1 MKRTSLALALLLA
14 APMAALAE
22 QKEGYNIFGWQSYAW
37 EFVDVEVPGGKP
49 QGENRKFNR
58 IASTASSISFAASV
72 DTGYHGVM
80 ANFQCG
86 QWTFL
91 NQHTGRGLCTAESKV
106 GFSHAD
112 LGDLAFATW
121 LLPFFEL
128 RIWMDPFY
136 GVGDDGHSSIMGSV
150 GAQTV
155 FYSPGGFDVS
165 SIGSARST
173 DLNGAGLDL
182 SAYGIDASFNRR
194 QESIVQYMSPNW
206 SGFMLRFAFTPGLR
220 NDTTT
225 LNDHRADPMIMSGQL
240 TYGNGPLW
248 LGLGWQNHD
257 DWTVQSISCGSQGGG
272 GNADVLGSGGP
283 LVAVL
288 PPTDSGQGDLACMR
302 ESNAD
307 AYRLAAR
314 YTFDMGNGASAQIG
328 VMWEDLEYELMG
340 NTDIRTSLWRF
351 GYGTSALN
359 LPTAASTYMP
369 GETLGGGD
377 LTFGREAFQV
387 TGKIKFGGPLD
398 FRFSYMDADDLEM
411 ECAMCSGDWQNT
423 AADSISLGLVYTLPA
438 GTEMRMTY
446 TEVDNEDNGTYQL
459 GISGAGIF
467 APPGRDIE
475 MFAIGFAQ
483 GFD

>member
-37 EFVDVEVPGGKP
+37 EFVEVDAGAGHG
-49 QGENRKFNR
+49 QTRDYNR

-91 NQHTGRGLCTAESKV
+91 NQFSGRGLCTAESKV

-112 LGDLAFATW
+112 WGDIAFATW

-150 GAQTV
+150 GGLTA
-155 FYSPGGFDVS
+155 FYSPGSFDQS
-165 SIGSARST
+165 SSASNPNT
-173 DLNGAGLDL
+173 GLTGAEFDLAAL
-182 SAYGIDASFNRR
+182 GIDASLNRR
-194 QESIVQYMSPNW
+194 QENIVQYMSPNW
-206 SGFMLRFAFTPGLR
+206 SGVMLRFAFTPGLR
-220 NDTTT
+220 DDTLATVGDNT
-225 LNDHRADPMIMSGQL
+225 NRIDPMIMSGQL
-240 TYGNGPLW
+240 TYSNGPMW

-257 DWTVQSISCGSQGGG
+257 DWTASSISCGG
-272 GNADVLGSGGP
+272 
-283 LVAVL
+283 
-288 PPTDSGQGDLACMR
+288 TELAPGYCMT

-314 YTFDMGNGASAQIG
+314 YTFDMGDGASAQLG
-328 VMWEDLEYELMG
+328 VMWEDLEYELKG
-340 NTDIRTSLWRF
+340 NADIRASMNAF
-351 GYGTSALN
+351 GYGFPSGAFASYMDGEALGAGN
-359 LPTAASTYMP
+359 V
-369 GETLGGGD
+369 E
-377 LTFGREAFQV
+377 FGREAVQV

-411 ECAMCSGDWQNT
+411 SCNACMGDWQDT
-423 AADSISLGLVYTLPA
+423 AADSISVGLVYTLPA

-446 TEVDNEDNGTYQL
+446 TELNNDANGTYGL
-459 GISGAGIF
+459 GISGAGLF
-467 APPGRDIE
+467 APGGRDIE

>member
-1 MKRTSLALALLLA
+1 MRKTSLALALLLA
-14 APMAALAE
+14 APMAAQAA
-22 QKEGYNIFGWQSYAW
+22 QTEGYNIFGWQSYAW
-37 EFVDVEVPGGKP
+37 EFVDVDVPAGKA
-49 QGENRKFNR
+49 QGENRKYNR

-112 LGDLAFATW
+112 WGDIAFATW

-150 GAQTV
+150 GGQTI
-155 FYSPGGFDVS
+155 FYSPGGFDQS
-165 SIGSARST
+165 SIGSTTNTGFS
-173 DLNGAGLDL
+173 GAELDL
-182 SAYGIDASFNRR
+182 SVGGVDASFNRR

-220 NDTTT
+220 NDTVS
-225 LNDHRADPMIMSGQL
+225 LNNHRIDPMIMSGQL
-240 TYGNGPLW
+240 TYSNGPMW
-248 LGLGWQNHD
+248 LGAGWQNHD
-257 DWTVQSISCGSQGGG
+257 DWTAQSIGCGAAGGH
-272 GNADVLGSGGP
+272 
-283 LVAVL
+283 
-288 PPTDSGQGDLACMR
+288 CMR

-314 YTFDMGNGASAQIG
+314 YTFDMGDGASAQLG
-328 VMWEDLEYELMG
+328 VMWEDLEYEFEG
-340 NTDIRTSLWRF
+340 APDIRAAMTAF
-351 GYGTSALN
+351 GYAGN
-359 LPTAASTYMP
+359 FNYMGS
-369 GETLGGGD
+369 GETATALGDGNV
-377 LTFGREAFQV
+377 TFGREAFQV

-411 ECAMCSGDWQNT
+411 ECAACTAGDWQDT
-423 AADSISLGLVYTLPA
+423 SADSVSVGLVYTLPA

-446 TEVDNEDNGTYQL
+446 TEVNNDDNGTYNL
-459 GISGAGIF
+459 GISGSGLF
-467 APPGRDIE
+467 APAGRDIE

>member
-1 MKRTSLALALLLA
+1 MRKTSLALALLLA
-14 APMAALAE
+14 APMAAQAE

-37 EFVDVEVPGGKP
+37 EFVDVDGDAGHPFT
-49 QGENRKFNR
+49 QKFNR

-91 NQHTGRGLCTAESKV
+91 NQHSGRGLCTAESKV

-112 LGDLAFATW
+112 WGDIAFATW

-150 GAQTV
+150 GGQTV
-155 FYSPGGFDVS
+155 FYSPGGFDMS
-165 SIGSARST
+165 SIGAGPDT
-173 DLNGAGLDL
+173 GFNGAELDL
-182 SAYGIDASFNRR
+182 SVGGVDASLNRR

-220 NDTTT
+220 NDTVA
-225 LNDHRADPMIMSGQL
+225 LGGHRIDPMIMSGQL
-240 TYGNGPLW
+240 TYSNGPMW

-257 DWTVQSISCGSQGGG
+257 DWT
-272 GNADVLGSGGP
+272 ADKIGCPNSGFNP
-283 LVAVL
+283 AL
-288 PPTDSGQGDLACMR
+288 PSSPFNPATTHCMR

-314 YTFDMGNGASAQIG
+314 YTFDMGDGASAQLG
-328 VMWEDLEYELMG
+328 VMWEDLEYELEG
-340 NTDIRTSLWRF
+340 TGDIRATMGGF
-351 GYGTSALN
+351 GYGAN
-359 LPTAASTYMP
+359 FNTYMASADGTP
-369 GETLGGGD
+369 TTLGGGD
-377 LTFGREAFQV
+377 VTFGREAFQV

-411 ECAMCSGDWQNT
+411 ECAMCSGDWQDT
-423 AADSISLGLVYTLPA
+423 AADSVSVGLVYTLPA

-446 TEVDNEDNGTYQL
+446 TEVNNDANGTYNL
-459 GISGAGIF
+459 GISGAGLF
-467 APPGRDIE
+467 STRGRDIE

>member
-1 MKRTSLALALLLA
+1 MKRTSLALALFLA
-14 APMAALAE
+14 APMAAQAE

-37 EFVDVEVPGGKP
+37 EFVEVDAGAGNP
-49 QGENRKFNR
+49 NTRDFNR

-72 DTGYHGVM
+72 DTGFHGVM

-121 LLPFFEL
+121 LLPFFEM

-150 GAQTV
+150 GGHSI
-155 FYSPGGFDVS
+155 FYSPGGFDQS
-165 SIGSARST
+165 SSGSARGT

-182 SAYGIDASFNRR
+182 SAYGIDASLNRR
-194 QESIVQYMSPNW
+194 QENIVQYMSPNW

-220 NDTTT
+220 DDTIS
-225 LNDHRADPMIMSGQL
+225 LDNHRTDPMIMSGQL
-240 TYGNGPLW
+240 TYTNGPLW
-248 LGLGWQNHD
+248 LGTAWQNHD
-257 DWTVQSISCGSQGGG
+257 DWTVQSISCGSPTDAN
-272 GNADVLGSGGP
+272 GNLKASVNAVGSGPPIVSVLGQD
-283 LVAVL
+283 
-288 PPTDSGQGDLACMR
+288 TACMR

-314 YTFDMGNGASAQIG
+314 YTFDMGNGASAQLG
-328 VMWEDLEYELMG
+328 VMWEDLEYEFEGTTSIRAAMG
-340 NTDIRTSLWRF
+340 AF
-351 GYGTSALN
+351 GYGYLN
-359 LPTAASTYMP
+359 TFNYMGTA
-369 GETLGGGD
+369 ELGGGD
-377 LTFGREAFQV
+377 VKFGREAVQV

-398 FRFSYMDADDLEM
+398 FRFSYMDADDLEI
-411 ECAMCSGDWQNT
+411 ECAACRGDWQNT
-423 AADSISLGLVYTLPA
+423 AADSISVGLVYTLPA

-446 TEVDNEDNGTYQL
+446 TDLDNEANGSYSL
-459 GISGAGIF
+459 GISGAGLL
-467 APPGRDIE
+467 APYGRDIE

>member
-37 EFVDVEVPGGKP
+37 EFVEVGGVDASNG
-49 QGENRKFNR
+49 QARDFNR

-72 DTGYHGVM
+72 DTGFHGVM

-91 NQHTGRGLCTAESKV
+91 NQHSGRGLCTAESKV

-150 GAQTV
+150 GGMTA
-155 FYSPGGFDVS
+155 FYSPGGFDMS
-165 SIGSARST
+165 SIGA
-173 DLNGAGLDL
+173 DPNAGFAGQELDL
-182 SAYGIDASFNRR
+182 TAYGFDTSLNRR

-206 SGFMLRFAFTPGLR
+206 GGFMLRFAFTPGLR
-220 NDTTT
+220 DDTLTS
-225 LNDHRADPMIMSGQL
+225 LGSRIDPMIMSGQL
-240 TYGNGPLW
+240 TYTNGPLW
-248 LGLGWQNHD
+248 LGTGWQNHD
-257 DWTVQSISCGSQGGG
+257 DWTAQSISCGAGAPLSAE
-272 GNADVLGSGGP
+272 NVHCMTGS
-283 LVAVL
+283 
-288 PPTDSGQGDLACMR
+288 S
-302 ESNAD
+302 AD

-314 YTFDMGNGASAQIG
+314 YTFDMGNGASAQLG
-328 VMWEDLEYELMG
+328 VMWEDLEYELE
-340 NTDIRTSLWRF
+340 NTTDIRTTMASF
-351 GYGTSALN
+351 GYLGNFDYMGTA
-359 LPTAASTYMP
+359 
-369 GETLGGGD
+369 ELGGG
-377 LTFGREAFQV
+377 TVEFGREAVQV

-398 FRFSYMDADDLEM
+398 FRFSYMDADDMEM
-411 ECAMCSGDWQNT
+411 SCTACRGDWQNT
-423 AADSISLGLVYTLPA
+423 AADSISVGFVYTLPA

-446 TEVDNEDNGTYQL
+446 TELNNDASGTYAL
-459 GISGAGIF
+459 GISGAGIL
-467 APPGRDIE
+467 APAGRDIE

>member
-1 MKRTSLALALLLA
+1 MKKTSLALALLLA
-14 APMAALAE
+14 APMAAQAE

-37 EFVDVEVPGGKP
+37 EFVEIDSTPDAT
-49 QGENRKFNR
+49 RDFNR

-91 NQHTGRGLCTAESKV
+91 NQHSGRGLCTAESKV

-112 LGDLAFATW
+112 WGDIAFATW

-136 GVGDDGHSSIMGSV
+136 GVGDDGHSSVMGSV
-150 GAQTV
+150 GGLTA
-155 FYSPGGFDVS
+155 FYSPGGFDQS
-165 SIGSARST
+165 SIGSQPGVGFT
-173 DLNGAGLDL
+173 GEELDL
-182 SAYGIDASFNRR
+182 SAYGLDTSLNRR

-220 NDTTT
+220 DDTLTT
-225 LNDHRADPMIMSGQL
+225 LGSRIDPMIMSGQM
-240 TYGNGPLW
+240 TYSNGPLW

-257 DWTVQSISCGSQGGG
+257 DWTAQSISCGTGAPLSAE
-272 GNADVLGSGGP
+272 NVHCMTGS
-283 LVAVL
+283 
-288 PPTDSGQGDLACMR
+288 S
-302 ESNAD
+302 AD

-314 YTFDMGNGASAQIG
+314 YTFDMGDGASAQIG
-328 VMWEDLEYELMG
+328 VMWEDLEYELE
-340 NTDIRTSLWRF
+340 NTTNIRTTMASF
-351 GYGTSALN
+351 GYLGNFNYMGTTDL
-359 LPTAASTYMP
+359 
-369 GETLGGGD
+369 EGG
-377 LTFGREAFQV
+377 TVEFGREAFQV

-398 FRFSYMDADDLEM
+398 LRFSYMDADDLEM
-411 ECAMCSGDWQNT
+411 KCGACMGDWQDT
-423 AADSISLGLVYTLPA
+423 AVDSTSIGLVYTLPA
-438 GTEMRMTY
+438 GTEMRLTY
-446 TEVDNEDNGTYQL
+446 TELDNEDNGTYGL
-459 GISGAGIF
+459 GISGAGLL
-467 APPGRDIE
+467 APAGRDIE

>member
-112 LGDLAFATW
+112 LGDLAFSTW
-121 LLPFFEL
+121 LLPFFEM

-150 GAQTV
+150 GGQTV

-165 SIGSARST
+165 SSGSARGT

-182 SAYGIDASFNRR
+182 SAYGVDTSFNRR
-194 QESIVQYMSPNW
+194 QENIVQYMSPNW

-225 LNDHRADPMIMSGQL
+225 LDGHRVDPVIMSGQL
-240 TYGNGPLW
+240 TYTNGPLW
-248 LGLGWQNHD
+248 LGTAWQNHD
-257 DWTVQSISCGSQGGG
+257 DWTVQSISCGASGPPIVSIA
-272 GNADVLGSGGP
+272 GND
-283 LVAVL
+283 
-288 PPTDSGQGDLACMR
+288 TACMR

-328 VMWEDLEYELMG
+328 VMWEDLEYELEGTPSTGGIQAAMEA
-340 NTDIRTSLWRF
+340 F
-351 GYGTSALN
+351 GYAAGRFNYRGTGTEA
-359 LPTAASTYMP
+359 
-369 GETLGGGD
+369 GTLGLGHGD
-377 LTFGREAFQV
+377 ITFGREAFQV

-398 FRFSYMDADDLEM
+398 LRFSYMDADDLEM
-411 ECAMCSGDWQNT
+411 ECAQCSGDWQGT
-423 AADSISLGLVYTLPA
+423 AADSTSIGLVYTLPA

-446 TEVDNEDNGTYQL
+446 TELNNDDNGTYSL
-459 GISGAGIF
+459 GISGAGLF
-467 APPGRDIE
+467 APGGRDIE